1 MVWSFC
7 NEGGC
12 GSGANHTL
20 ASAFRQTAY
29 DYDGTRK
36 VSGNMRGTVGP
47 GTLSD
52 LIDVQGLSHPTV
64 RKKVTLLDHSHIKN
78 WIILPR
84 LARDKHTE
92 SPTKRGVVC
101 FAGRCDG

>member
-64 RKKVTLLDHSHIKN
+64 RKKRDSFGPFSHYN
-78 WIILPR
+78 
-84 LARDKHTE
+84 DYY
-92 SPTKRGVVC
+92 
-101 FAGRCDG
+101 FAKTGSGQTHGKPNKTRRCLFRRAL

>member
-64 RKKVTLLDHSHIKN
+64 RKKVTLLDHSH
-78 WIILPR
+78 
-84 LARDKHTE
+84 
-92 SPTKRGVVC
+92 
-101 FAGRCDG
+101 